1 MGAQTKRPQ
10 VFVCYDLLERLID
23 EVEDLIFETN
33 SELFLINIIIISK
46 EIVSLLN
53 TGMLE
58 ITINEEFK
66 PQ

>member
-1 MGAQTKRPQ
+1 
-10 VFVCYDLLERLID
+10 LLERLID

-53 TGMLE
+53 IGMLE

>member
-53 TGMLE
+53 IGMLE